1 MTLAVQNHNFVNH
14 HSESLAIY
22 NAINYIINN
31 HNQINNININNNNNI
46 DNINLD
52 NMNLDNMNLENFIN
66 DIINNNNI
74 SQRDNERQITQTQH
88 QEIDMTCSICFEEC
102 TCQETGF
109 GESTLTLT
117 CGHNFHHSCI
127 VPWLHSNNTCPMC
140 RQPHMACIPGC

>member
-1 MTLAVQNHNFVNH
+1 MTLALQSHNFINH
-14 HSESLAIY
+14 DSESRDIY
-22 NAINYIINN
+22 NVINYIINN
-31 HNQINNININNNNNI
+31 HNQINNININNNNI
-46 DNINLD
+46 TLDNIINNINHD
-52 NMNLDNMNLENFIN
+52 NFIN

-74 SQRDNERQITQTQH
+74 SHRDNERQITQTQY
-88 QEIDMTCSICFEEC
+88 QEMDMTCSICFEDC

-117 CGHNFHHSCI
+117 CGHNFHHSCV